1 MNFLKKREISQGGTK
16 YFQNRNPED
25 AELQEGLNSLKLE
38 KQKDAMKQI
47 IASMTIG
54 KDVSKLFPDVVKVIR
69 TKNIELKKLVYLYLI
84 NYAKIKPDLI
94 FLAVAAFHSDAKEGA
109 TPLIRGLAI
118 RTMGCIQVPEVVTY
132 LCETL
137 TYCFKDK
144 DPYVR
149 KIAALCVPKLYLTS
163 PQLVR
168 ENGFL
173 NTLHDCLKDENPVVV
188 ANAMQALNEITL
200 LSGANQLKLK
210 SKNLKHIL
218 DSLSKASEWGQVSI
232 LDALILYNPKKAAHA
247 EEVIEGVLPRLS
259 HANPGVVMSA
269 IKVILKFMDQI
280 DNIDKVRNYCKKL
293 SNSLMSVL
301 MSYPEIQYVLL
312 RSLHAIVQKRP
323 MLLDKDFKYFFVQYN
338 DPIYV
343 KLEKVDILYKLCDNK
358 NYDVII
364 KEFTSYALTET
375 NSELIHK
382 SVKYI
387 GCVGYKFEKSLDIC
401 VESLSKIIEN
411 NNDEAISESIIV
423 ARDLMRKYKGRALEL
438 INKLSVELINSLS
451 DQNAKSAA
459 LYILGDF
466 CTMIPKSTEMI
477 TYFVDNF
484 SNVEYSSKVRLQIL
498 NAGVKN
504 FVNKPDE
511 SEEIVKLCLQK
522 GAVESENPDIRDRAY
537 IYWRLLEV
545 DPDLAKDMMVSEKPP
560 FDFTDEDDLEPDVV
574 DDMICNMTNVSAV
587 YLKKQKE
594 ILTEEDYVNDPV
606 AKKEREEEE
615 EEEKRRKKEREEKE
629 REKAKK
635 KSKEEEEKE
644 KEKEKEKKA
653 KKKKE
658 EKRKKK
664 KEKKEKLEQQQQ
676 NNEADLIGL
685 DDDNAGN
692 ENISQNKKSKKEEVP
707 QQSQPQQNPAST
719 VDDIFSVFN
728 NMGSSNPPPAQNTN
742 VMPNAN
748 TNNNNDPLALFNL
761 MGNAPNTGMGIGMPT
776 SPQGIFQNENQYPT
790 TKLEMAGN
798 QNGIMIN
805 SQFQRNN
812 GIIQLG
818 INGQGLNGPCQ
829 LILDNNPF
837 GLTCQNG
844 GNSAFNNGTAI
855 FQIVMDPS
863 HFNRQPPTHPFIIGG
878 NLNANGQQFNLK
890 INLNI
895 IVLLKENCKLS
906 GDPFVQFFGQNK
918 DQPFNQNVFQYP
930 KYNNEDNVKNIF
942 ERNNIFLSAR
952 QNKANPPSSF
962 YSANILG
969 NMPILL
975 QEFINNGIVNI
986 KIITNTTSIVP
997 LMKDVI
1003 DSLLN

>member
-1 MNFLKKREISQGGTK
+1 MNFLKKKEISQGGTK

-54 KDVSKLFPDVVKVIR
+54 KDVSKLFPDVVKIIR

-188 ANAMQALNEITL
+188 ANAMQALNEITV

-218 DSLSKASEWGQVSI
+218 DSLAKASEWGQVSI
-232 LDALILYNPKKAAHA
+232 LDALILYNPKKASHA
-247 EEVIEGVLPRLS
+247 EDVIEGVLPRLS

-358 NYDVII
+358 NFEVII

-387 GCVGYKFEKSLDIC
+387 GRVGYKFEKRLDIC

-477 TYFVDNF
+477 TYFVNNF

-511 SEEIVKLCLQK
+511 SEEIVKMCLQK
-522 GAVESENPDIRDRAY
+522 GAEESENPDIRDRAY

-545 DPDLAKDMMVSEKPP
+545 DPDIAKDMMVSEKPP

-594 ILTEEDYVNDPV
+594 MITEEDYINDPV
-606 AKKEREEEE
+606 AKQEREEEE
-615 EEEKRRKKEREEKE
+615 KEEKRRKEE
-629 REKAKK
+629 REKREKEKK
-635 KSKEEEEKE
+635 KTKEEEEKE
-644 KEKEKEKKA
+644 KEKKAKKEKERKKEKK
-653 KKKKE
+653 
-658 EKRKKK
+658 KR
-664 KEKKEKLEQQQQ
+664 KKEKLEQQQQ

-685 DDDNAGN
+685 DDENGGG
-692 ENISQNKKSKKEEVP
+692 ENINPQSKKSKKEEQP
-707 QQSQPQQNPAST
+707 PQPQKQPSST

-728 NMGSSNPPPAQNTN
+728 NMGSNNPPPAQNVN
-742 VMPNAN
+742 VQAPNN
-748 TNNNNDPLALFNL
+748 SNDPFDLFNL
-761 MGNAPNTGMGIGMPT
+761 MGNAQNTGMP
-776 SPQGIFQNENQYPT
+776 SASQGIFQNENQYPT
-790 TKLEMAGN
+790 TKIQPAGN
-798 QNGIMIN
+798 QNGIIIN
-805 SQFQRNN
+805 SQFQRTN
-812 GIIQLG
+812 GVIQLG
-818 INGQGLNGPCQ
+818 LNGQGLNGPCQ
-829 LILDNNPF
+829 LILDNNTF

-844 GNSAFNNGTAI
+844 GASSFNNGVAI
-855 FQIVMDPS
+855 FQIAMDPS
-863 HFNRQPPTHPFIIGG
+863 HFNRQPPSHPFIIAG
-878 NLNANGQQFNLK
+878 NLNANGQQFSLK
-890 INLNI
+890 FNINI
-895 IVLLKENCKLS
+895 VVLLKENSKLS
-906 GDPFVQFFGQNK
+906 GNPFVEFFGQNK

-930 KYNNEDNVKNIF
+930 KHNYEDNVKMIF
-942 ERNNIFLSAR
+942 ERNNILLSAR

-962 YSANILG
+962 YSSNILG
-969 NMPILL
+969 NMPVLI
-975 QEFINNGIVNI
+975 QEFLNNGIINI
-986 KIITNTTSIVP
+986 KIIANTASIVP
-997 LMKDVI
+997 LMKDVV

>member
-1 MNFLKKREISQGGTK
+1 MNFLKKKEISQGGTK

-25 AELQEGLNSLKLE
+25 AELQEGLNSLKLD

-54 KDVSKLFPDVVKVIR
+54 KDVSKLFPDVVKIIR

-118 RTMGCIQVPEVVTY
+118 RTLGCIQVPEVVTY

-188 ANAMQALNEITL
+188 ANAMQALNEITV

-218 DSLSKASEWGQVSI
+218 DSLAKASEWGQVSI
-232 LDALILYNPKKAAHA
+232 LDALILYNPKKASHA

-358 NYDVII
+358 NFEVII

-438 INKLSVELINSLS
+438 INKLSIELINSLS

-477 TYFVDNF
+477 TYFVNNF

-522 GAVESENPDIRDRAY
+522 GADESENPDIRDRAY

-545 DPDLAKDMMVSEKPP
+545 DPDIAKDMMVSEKPP

-594 ILTEEDYVNDPV
+594 MITEEDYINDPV
-606 AKKEREEEE
+606 AKQEREEEE
-615 EEEKRRKKEREEKE
+615 KEEKRRKEE
-629 REKAKK
+629 REKREKEKK

-644 KEKEKEKKA
+644 REKKA
-653 KKKKE
+653 KKEKERKKE
-658 EKRKKK
+658 RKKR
-664 KEKKEKLEQQQQ
+664 KKEKLEQQQQ

-685 DDDNAGN
+685 DDETGGT
-692 ENISQNKKSKKEEVP
+692 ENINQHKKSKKEEQP
-707 QQSQPQQNPAST
+707 SQPQPQPQQQPASA
-719 VDDIFSVFN
+719 VDDIFSMFN

-742 VMPNAN
+742 VPPAN
-748 TNNNNDPLALFNL
+748 NSNDPFALFNL
-761 MGNAPNTGMGIGMPT
+761 MGNAPNPGMQ
-776 SPQGIFQNENQYPT
+776 SAPQGIFQNENQFPT
-790 TKLEMAGN
+790 TKIEQAGN
-798 QNGIMIN
+798 QNGIVIN
-805 SQFQRNN
+805 AQFQRTN
-812 GIIQLG
+812 GMIQLG
-818 INGQGLNGPCQ
+818 LNGQGLNGPCQ
-829 LILDNNPF
+829 LVLDNNPF

-844 GNSAFNNGTAI
+844 GSSAFNNGVAI
-855 FQIVMDPS
+855 FQVDMDPS
-863 HFNRQPPTHPFIIGG
+863 HFNRQPPAHPFIIAGI
-878 NLNANGQQFNLK
+878 LNANGQQFNLK

-895 IVLLKENCKLS
+895 VVLLKENSKLS
-906 GDPFVQFFGQNK
+906 GNPFVQFFGQNK

-930 KYNNEDNVKNIF
+930 KYNNEDNVKMIF
-942 ERNNIFLSAR
+942 ERNNILLSAR

-962 YSANILG
+962 YSSNILG
-969 NMPILL
+969 NMPVLI
-975 QEFINNGIVNI
+975 QEFLNNGIVNI
-986 KIITNTTSIVP
+986 KIITNTASIVP
-997 LMKDVI
+997 LMKDVV

>member
-1 MNFLKKREISQGGTK
+1 MNFLKKKEISQGGTK

-54 KDVSKLFPDVVKVIR
+54 KDVSKLFPDVVKIIR

-173 NTLHDCLKDENPVVV
+173 NTLHDCLKDENP
-188 ANAMQALNEITL
+188 
-200 LSGANQLKLK
+200 ANQLKLK

-218 DSLSKASEWGQVSI
+218 DSLAKASEWGQVSI
-232 LDALILYNPKKAAHA
+232 LDALILYNPKKASHA
-247 EEVIEGVLPRLS
+247 EDVIEGVLPRLS

-358 NYDVII
+358 NFEVII

-459 LYILGDF
+459 LYILG
-466 CTMIPKSTEMI
+466 
-477 TYFVDNF
+477 

-511 SEEIVKLCLQK
+511 SEEIVKMCLQK
-522 GAVESENPDIRDRAY
+522 GAEESENPDIRDRAY

-545 DPDLAKDMMVSEKPP
+545 DPDIAKDMMVSEKPP

-594 ILTEEDYVNDPV
+594 MITEEDYINDPV
-606 AKKEREEEE
+606 AKQEREEEE
-615 EEEKRRKKEREEKE
+615 KEEKRRKEE
-629 REKAKK
+629 REKREKEKK

-644 KEKEKEKKA
+644 KEKKAKKEKERKKEKK
-653 KKKKE
+653 
-658 EKRKKK
+658 KR
-664 KEKKEKLEQQQQ
+664 KKEKLEQQQQ

-685 DDDNAGN
+685 DDENGGG
-692 ENISQNKKSKKEEVP
+692 ENINPQSKKSKKEEQP
-707 QQSQPQQNPAST
+707 PQPQKQPSST

-728 NMGSSNPPPAQNTN
+728 NMGSNNPPPAQNVN
-742 VMPNAN
+742 VQAPNN
-748 TNNNNDPLALFNL
+748 SNDPFDLFNL
-761 MGNAPNTGMGIGMPT
+761 MGNAQNTGMP
-776 SPQGIFQNENQYPT
+776 SASQGIFQNENQYPT
-790 TKLEMAGN
+790 TKIQPAGN
-798 QNGIMIN
+798 QNGIIIN
-805 SQFQRNN
+805 SQFQRTN
-812 GIIQLG
+812 GVIQLG
-818 INGQGLNGPCQ
+818 LNGQGLNGPCQ
-829 LILDNNPF
+829 LILDNNTF

-844 GNSAFNNGTAI
+844 GASSFNNGVAI
-855 FQIVMDPS
+855 FQIAMDPS
-863 HFNRQPPTHPFIIGG
+863 HFNRQPPSHPFIIAG
-878 NLNANGQQFNLK
+878 NLNANGQQFSLK
-890 INLNI
+890 FNINI
-895 IVLLKENCKLS
+895 VVLLKENSKLS
-906 GDPFVQFFGQNK
+906 GNPFVEFFGQNK

-930 KYNNEDNVKNIF
+930 KHNYEDNVKMIF
-942 ERNNIFLSAR
+942 ERNNILLSAR

-962 YSANILG
+962 YSSNILG
-969 NMPILL
+969 NMPVLI
-975 QEFINNGIVNI
+975 QEFLNNGIINI
-986 KIITNTTSIVP
+986 KIIANTASIVP
-997 LMKDVI
+997 LMKDVV

>member
-1 MNFLKKREISQGGTK
+1 MNFLKKKEISQGGTK

-25 AELQEGLNSLKLE
+25 AELQEGLNSLKLD

-54 KDVSKLFPDVVKVIR
+54 KDVSKLFPDVVKIIR

-118 RTMGCIQVPEVVTY
+118 RTMGCIQVTEVVSY

-173 NTLHDCLKDENPVVV
+173 NVLHECLKDDNPVVV
-188 ANAMQALNEITL
+188 ANSMQALNEITV

-218 DSLSKASEWGQVSI
+218 DSLAKASEWGQVAI
-232 LDALILYNPKKAAHA
+232 LDALILYNPKKASHA

-280 DNIDKVRNYCKKL
+280 ENIDKVRNYCKKL

-358 NYDVII
+358 NFEVII

-401 VESLSKIIEN
+401 VESLGKIIEN

-438 INKLSVELINSLS
+438 INKLSIELINSLS

-477 TYFVDNF
+477 TYFVNNF

-522 GAVESENPDIRDRAY
+522 GAEESENPDIRDRAY
-537 IYWRLLEV
+537 IYWRLLEI
-545 DPDLAKDMMVSEKPP
+545 DPDIAKDMMVSEKPP

-594 ILTEEDYVNDPV
+594 MITEEDYINDPV
-606 AKKEREEEE
+606 AKQEREEEE
-615 EEEKRRKKEREEKE
+615 KEEKRRKKEREEKE
-629 REKAKK
+629 KEKK

-644 KEKEKEKKA
+644 KEKKA
-653 KKKKE
+653 KKEKERKKE
-658 EKRKKK
+658 KKRKKK
-664 KEKKEKLEQQQQ
+664 EKEEQQQQ

-685 DDDNAGN
+685 DDDMAGN
-692 ENISQNKKSKKEEVP
+692 ENINTQNKKPKKEKEE
-707 QQSQPQQNPAST
+707 QPQQPPPQPQQQPAST

-742 VMPNAN
+742 IPQ
-748 TNNNNDPLALFNL
+748 NNNSNDPFSLFNL
-761 MGNAPNTGMGIGMPT
+761 MGNAPNTGMQ
-776 SPQGIFQNENQYPT
+776 SPPQQSSIFQNENQYPT

-798 QNGIMIN
+798 NNGIVIN

-812 GIIQLG
+812 GMIQLG
-818 INGQGLNGPCQ
+818 LNGQGLNGPCQ
-829 LILDNNPF
+829 LVLENNPF

-844 GNSAFNNGTAI
+844 GNSSFNNGIAF
-855 FQIVMDPS
+855 FQIVMHPS
-863 HFNRQPPTHPFIIGG
+863 HFNRQPPSHPFIIGG
-878 NLNANGQQFNLK
+878 NLNVNGQQFGLK

-918 DQPFNQNVFQYP
+918 DQPFNQNIFQYP
-930 KYNNEDNVKNIF
+930 KHNNEDNVKMIF

-969 NMPILL
+969 NMPILI
-975 QEFINNGIVNI
+975 QEFLNNGIVNI
-986 KIITNTTSIVP
+986 KIMTNTASIVP
-997 LMKDVI
+997 LMKDVV

>member
-38 KQKDAMKQI
+38 KQRDAMKQI

-54 KDVSKLFPDVVKVIR
+54 RDVSKLFPDVVKIIR

-118 RTMGCIQVPEVVTY
+118 RTMGCIQVPEVCTY

-137 TYCFKDK
+137 QYCFKDK

-149 KIAALCVPKLYLTS
+149 KIAALCVPKLYLTY

-168 ENGFL
+168 ENGFI
-173 NTLHDCLKDENPVVV
+173 NTLHDCLKDDNPVVV
-188 ANAMQALNEITL
+188 ANAMQALNELTM

-218 DSLSKASEWGQVSI
+218 DSLAKASEWGQVSI
-232 LDALILYNPKKAAHA
+232 LDALILYNPKKASHA

-312 RSLHAIVQKRP
+312 RSLHAVVQKRP

-358 NYDVII
+358 NYEVII

-387 GCVGYKFEKSLDIC
+387 GCVGYKFEKSLDVC

-438 INKLSVELINSLS
+438 INKLSIDLINSLS

-477 TYFVDNF
+477 TYFVNNF
-484 SNVEYSSKVRLQIL
+484 SNGEYSSKVKLQIL

-511 SEEIVKLCLQK
+511 SEEIVKICLQK
-522 GAVESENPDIRDRAY
+522 GAEESENPDIRDRAY
-537 IYWRLLEV
+537 IYWRLLEI
-545 DPDLAKDMMVSEKPP
+545 DPDIAKDMMVSEKPP

-574 DDMICNMTNVSAV
+574 DDMIANMTNVSAV

-594 ILTEEDYVNDPV
+594 MITEEDYINDPV
-606 AKKEREEEE
+606 AKQEREEEE

-629 REKAKK
+629 KEKK

-644 KEKEKEKKA
+644 EKKRAKKEKEKKR
-653 KKKKE
+653 E
-658 EKRKKK
+658 RKKR
-664 KEKKEKLEQQQQ
+664 KKEKLEQQQQ

-685 DDDNAGN
+685 DEEEVGN
-692 ENISQNKKSKKEEVP
+692 ENQEQKKKHKKEEQ
-707 QQSQPQQNPAST
+707 QQSNQPQPQQKQAST

-728 NMGSSNPPPAQNTN
+728 NMGSSNPPPAQNVN
-742 VMPNAN
+742 VQAN
-748 TNNNNDPLALFNL
+748 NNNNDPFALFNI
-761 MGNAPNTGMGIGMPT
+761 MGNNNNQNMGMPNMSQQST
-776 SPQGIFQNENQYPT
+776 IFQNENQYPT
-790 TKLEMAGN
+790 TKIQMAGN
-798 QNGIMIN
+798 LNGININ
-805 SQFQRNN
+805 SQFQRTN
-812 GIIQLG
+812 GNIQLG
-818 INGQGLNGPCQ
+818 LNGQGLNGPCQ
-829 LILDNNPF
+829 LVLDNNPF
-837 GLTCQNG
+837 GLTCSNG
-844 GNSAFNNGTAI
+844 GTSAFNNGIAI
-855 FQIVMDPS
+855 FQIEMNSS
-863 HFNRQPPTHPFIIGG
+863 HFNRKPPSHPFIIEG
-878 NLNANGQQFNLK
+878 NLNANGQQIRLQ

-895 IVLLKENCKLS
+895 IVLFKENCKLS
-906 GDPFVQFFGQNK
+906 GEPFMLFFGQNK
-918 DQPFNQNVFQYP
+918 DHPFNQNVFQYP
-930 KYNNEDNVKNIF
+930 KHNNEDNVKMIF

-962 YSANILG
+962 YSMNILG
-969 NMPILL
+969 NMPILM
-975 QEFINNGIVNI
+975 QEFLNNGIINI
-986 KIITNTTSIVP
+986 KVFASTASIVP
-997 LMKDVI
+997 LVKDVL

>member
-1 MNFLKKREISQGGTK
+1 MNLNFLKKKEISQGGTK

-38 KQKDAMKQI
+38 KQRDAMKQI

-54 KDVSKLFPDVVKVIR
+54 KDVSKLFPDVVKIIR
-69 TKNIELKKLVYLYLI
+69 TKNIELKKLIYLYLI

-137 TYCFKDK
+137 TWCFRDK

-149 KIAALCVPKLYLTS
+149 KIAALCVPKLYITS

-173 NTLHDCLKDENPVVV
+173 NTLHECLKDDNPIVV

-218 DSLSKASEWGQVSI
+218 DSLANASEWGQVSI
-232 LDALILYNPKKAAHA
+232 LDALILYNPRKASHA

-358 NYDVII
+358 NFEVII

-401 VESLSKIIEN
+401 VESLGKIIDN
-411 NNDEAISESIIV
+411 NNDEAICESIIV

-438 INKLSVELINSLS
+438 ISKLNVELINSLS
-451 DQNAKSAA
+451 DQNAKCAA

-477 TYFVDNF
+477 TYFVENF
-484 SNVEYSSKVRLQIL
+484 SNVEYSSKVKLQIL

-511 SEEIVKLCLQK
+511 SEEIVKICLQK
-522 GAVESENPDIRDRAY
+522 GAEESENPDIRDRAY

-545 DPDLAKDMMVSEKPP
+545 DPDIAKDMMVSEKPP
-560 FDFTDEDDLEPDVV
+560 FDFADEDDLEPEVV

-587 YLKKQKE
+587 YLKKQQE
-594 ILTEEDYVNDPV
+594 LITEEDLVNDPA
-606 AKKEREEEE
+606 AKAEREEEE
-615 EEEKRRKKEREEKE
+615 KEEKRKKKEREEKE
-629 REKAKK
+629 KK
-635 KSKEEEEKE
+635 KTKEQEEKE
-644 KEKEKEKKA
+644 KEKAAKKLKKLKKEKK
-653 KKKKE
+653 
-658 EKRKKK
+658 KKK
-664 KEKKEKLEQQQQ
+664 KEKEEQMQQ

-685 DDDNAGN
+685 DDEGGAN
-692 ENISQNKKSKKEEVP
+692 EGITSKSESKSSKHQNQKP
-707 QQSQPQQNPAST
+707 PAQQQQTNT
-719 VDDIFSVFN
+719 VDDIFAVFN
-728 NMGSSNPPPAQNTN
+728 NMGSSNTNTN
-742 VMPNAN
+742 PNPN
-748 TNNNNDPLALFNL
+748 
-761 MGNAPNTGMGIGMPT
+761 MGNNSDPFAMFNFSGGGAPNMGMGGPAP
-776 SPQGIFQNENQYPT
+776 SSIFQNENQLPT
-790 TKLEMAGN
+790 TKMENIGN
-798 QNGIMIN
+798 QNGISIFT
-805 SQFQRNN
+805 QFQRNN
-812 GIIQLG
+812 GVIQLG
-818 INGQGLNGPCQ
+818 IFGQGLNGVCQ
-829 LILDNNPF
+829 LILENNTF
-837 GLTCQNG
+837 GLTCQNNG
-844 GNSAFNNGTAI
+844 TSNFNNGTAI
-855 FQIVMDPS
+855 FQVIMDAS
-863 HFNRQPPTHPFIIGG
+863 HFNRQPPPFPFTING
-878 NLNANGQQFNLK
+878 NLNANGQLFNLK

-895 IVLLKENCKLS
+895 VVLLMENSKLT
-906 GDPFVQFFGQNK
+906 GNPFVQFFQQNK
-918 DQPFNQNVFQYP
+918 DQPFNQNVYSYP
-930 KYNNEDNVKNIF
+930 KHNDEDNVKQLF
-942 ERNNIFLSAR
+942 EKNNILLSAR
-952 QNKANPPSSF
+952 QNKANPPTAF
-962 YSANILG
+962 YSTNILG
-969 NMPILL
+969 NMPVLV
-975 QEFINNGIVNI
+975 QEYLNNGIINI
-986 KIITNTTSIVP
+986 KIITNNGSMVP
-997 LMKDVI
+997 LMKEVI
-1003 DSLLN
+1003 DHILN

>member
-25 AELQEGLNSLKLE
+25 AELQEGLNSLKID
-38 KQKDAMKQI
+38 KQRDAMKQI

-54 KDVSKLFPDVVKVIR
+54 KDVSKLFPDVVKIIR

-94 FLAVAAFHSDAKEGA
+94 LLAVAAFHSDAKEGA

-118 RTMGCIQVPEVVTY
+118 RTMGCIQVPEVVSY
-132 LCETL
+132 LGETL

-168 ENGFL
+168 EKDFL

-188 ANAMQALNEITL
+188 ANSMQALNEISV

-210 SKNLKHIL
+210 SKYLRHIL
-218 DSLSKASEWGQVSI
+218 DSLSKASEWGQVAI
-232 LDALILYNPKKAAHA
+232 LDALILYNPKKASHA

-358 NYDVII
+358 NFEVII

-401 VESLSKIIEN
+401 VESLGKIIDN

-423 ARDLMRKYKGRALEL
+423 SRDLMRKYKGRALEL

-484 SNVEYSSKVRLQIL
+484 SNVEYSSKVKLQIL

-522 GAVESENPDIRDRAY
+522 GAEESENPDIRDRAY

-545 DPDLAKDMMVSEKPP
+545 DPDIAKDMMVSEKPP

-594 ILTEEDYVNDPV
+594 IITEEDYINDPI
-606 AKKEREEEE
+606 AKQEREEEE
-615 EEEKRRKKEREEKE
+615 KEEKRRKKEREEKE
-629 REKAKK
+629 KEKK
-635 KSKEEEEKE
+635 KSKEEE
-644 KEKEKEKKA
+644 EKEKEKKA

-658 EKRKKK
+658 EKKERKKR
-664 KEKKEKLEQQQQ
+664 KKEKLEQQQQ

-685 DDDNAGN
+685 DDENGGN
-692 ENISQNKKSKKEEVP
+692 ENINGQNKKSKKEEQQTP
-707 QQSQPQQNPAST
+707 QAQQPQQQKST
-719 VDDIFSVFN
+719 VDDIFSVLN
-728 NMGSSNPPPAQNTN
+728 NMGQNNPPPAQNTN
-742 VMPNAN
+742 MPS
-748 TNNNNDPLALFNL
+748 NNNASDPFSLFNL
-761 MGNAPNTGMGIGMPT
+761 MGNAPNTGGQGP
-776 SPQGIFQNENQYPT
+776 SQGIFQNQGQYPT
-790 TKLEMAGN
+790 TKLEPAGN

-805 SQFQRNN
+805 SQFQRAN
-812 GIIQLG
+812 GMIQLG
-818 INGQGLNGPCQ
+818 LNGQGLNGPCQ

-863 HFNRQPPTHPFIIGG
+863 HFNRQPPSHPFIIGG

-895 IVLLKENCKLS
+895 VVLLKENSKLS
-906 GDPFVQFFGQNK
+906 GNPFVQFFQQNK
-918 DQPFNQNVFQYP
+918 DQPFNQNVFKYP
-930 KYNNEDNVKNIF
+930 KHNNEDNVKMIF
-942 ERNNIFLSAR
+942 ERNNILLSAR

-962 YSANILG
+962 YSSNILG
-969 NMPILL
+969 NMPLL
-975 QEFINNGIVNI
+975 IQEYLDNGIVNI
-986 KIITNTTSIVP
+986 KIITNTASIVP
-997 LMKDVI
+997 LMKDVV

>member
-1 MNFLKKREISQGGTK
+1 MNFLKGRKISQGGTK

-25 AELQEGLNSLKLE
+25 AELQESLNSLKLD
-38 KQKDAMKQI
+38 KQRDAMKQI

-54 KDVSKLFPDVVKVIR
+54 KDVSKLFPDVVKIIR

-94 FLAVAAFHSDAKEGA
+94 FLAVASFHSDAKEGA

-137 TYCFKDK
+137 TWCFKDK
-144 DPYVR
+144 DPYVK
-149 KIAALCVPKLYLTS
+149 KIAALCVAKLYITS

-168 ENGFL
+168 ENDFL
-173 NTLHDCLKDENPVVV
+173 NTLHECLKDDNPNVV

-210 SKNLKHIL
+210 SKNLGHIL

-232 LDALILYNPKKAAHA
+232 LDALILYNPKKASHA

-293 SNSLMSVL
+293 SNSLMSIL

-358 NYDVII
+358 NYEVII

-401 VESLSKIIEN
+401 VESLGKIIDN
-411 NNDEAISESIIV
+411 NNDEAICESIIV
-423 ARDLMRKYKGRALEL
+423 SRDLMRKYKGRALEL
-438 INKLSVELINSLS
+438 INKLNIELINSLS

-477 TYFVDNF
+477 TYFVENF
-484 SNVEYSSKVRLQIL
+484 SNVEYSSKVKLQIL

-511 SEEIVKLCLQK
+511 SEEIVKICLQK
-522 GAVESENPDIRDRAY
+522 GAEESENPDIRDRAY
-537 IYWRLLEV
+537 IYWRLLEI
-545 DPDLAKDMMVSEKPP
+545 DPDIAKDMMVSEKPP

-587 YLKKQKE
+587 YLKKQQE
-594 ILTEEDYVNDPV
+594 LITEEDLINDPI
-606 AKKEREEEE
+606 AKAEREEEE
-615 EEEKRRKKEREEKE
+615 KEEKRKKKEREEKE
-629 REKAKK
+629 KRKK
-635 KSKEEEEKE
+635 TKEEEEKE
-644 KEKEKEKKA
+644 KAKKA
-653 KKKKE
+653 KKEKKE
-658 EKRKKK
+658 KKEKKK
-664 KEKKEKLEQQQQ
+664 KKKEKLEQQQQ

-685 DDDNAGN
+685 DDEGAAN
-692 ENISQNKKSKKEEVP
+692 EGISAKNSAEINNKPQKQQQQAPP
-707 QQSQPQQNPAST
+707 QQQQQQPNT
-719 VDDIFSVFN
+719 VDDIFAVFN
-728 NMGSSNPPPAQNTN
+728 NMGSGGANQNQN
-742 VMPNAN
+742 NNM
-748 TNNNNDPLALFNL
+748 NNNDPFGMFNFS
-761 MGNAPNTGMGIGMPT
+761 GGGVQNSGMGGGVPT
-776 SPQGIFQNENQYPT
+776 SIFQNSNQFPT
-790 TKLEMAGN
+790 TKMENVGN
-798 QNGIMIN
+798 QNGIPIY
-805 SQFQRNN
+805 SQLQRNN

-818 INGQGLNGPCQ
+818 INGQGLNGPCK
-829 LILDNNPF
+829 LILDNNAF
-837 GLTCQNG
+837 GLTCQNNG
-844 GNSAFNNGTAI
+844 DSSFNNGTAF
-855 FQIVMDPS
+855 FQIAMNPS
-863 HFNRQPPTHPFIIGG
+863 HFNRQPPPCPFIING
-878 NLNANGQQFNLK
+878 NLNANGQQ
-890 INLNI
+890 INLRINI
-895 IVLLKENCKLS
+895 NIVVLLNENSKLS
-906 GDPFVQFFGQNK
+906 GNPFVQFFNQNK
-918 DQPFNQNVFQYP
+918 DQPFNQNIFPYP
-930 KYNNEDNVKNIF
+930 KHNNEDNVKMLF
-942 ERNNIFLSAR
+942 ERNNILLSAR
-952 QNKANPPSSF
+952 QNKANPPTAF
-962 YSANILG
+962 YSTNILG
-969 NMPILL
+969 NMPVLI
-975 QEFINNGIVNI
+975 QEFLNNGALNI
-986 KIITNTTSIVP
+986 KIITNNASITP
-997 LMKDVI
+997 LMKEVI
-1003 DSLLN
+1003 DHILN

>member
-1 MNFLKKREISQGGTK
+1 MNFLKKKEISQGGTK

-25 AELQEGLNSLKLE
+25 AELQEGLNSLKIE
-38 KQKDAMKQI
+38 RQRDAMKQI

-54 KDVSKLFPDVVKVIR
+54 KDVSKLFPDVVKIIR

-118 RTMGCIQVPEVVTY
+118 RTMGCIQVPEVCTY

-137 TYCFKDK
+137 QYCFKDK

-149 KIAALCVPKLYLTS
+149 KIAALCVPKLYLTY

-168 ENGFL
+168 ENGFI

-188 ANAMQALNEITL
+188 ANAMQALNEL
-200 LSGANQLKLK
+200 SMLSGANQLKLK

-218 DSLSKASEWGQVSI
+218 DSLAKASEWGQVSI
-232 LDALILYNPKKAAHA
+232 LDALILYNPKKASHA

-358 NYDVII
+358 NYEVII

-387 GCVGYKFEKSLDIC
+387 GCVGYKFEKSLDVC

-423 ARDLMRKYKGRALEL
+423 SRDLMRKYKGRALEL
-438 INKLSVELINSLS
+438 INKLSIDLINSLS

-477 TYFVDNF
+477 TYFVNNF
-484 SNVEYSSKVRLQIL
+484 SNGEYSSKVKLQIL

-522 GAVESENPDIRDRAY
+522 GAEESENPDIRDRAY
-537 IYWRLLEV
+537 IYWRLLEI
-545 DPDLAKDMMVSEKPP
+545 DPDIAKDMMVSEKPP

-574 DDMICNMTNVSAV
+574 DDMISNMTNVSAV
-587 YLKKQKE
+587 YLKKQKDM
-594 ILTEEDYVNDPV
+594 ITEEDYINDPV
-606 AKKEREEEE
+606 AKQEREEEE
-615 EEEKRRKKEREEKE
+615 QEEKRRKKEREEKE
-629 REKAKK
+629 KEKK

-644 KEKEKEKKA
+644 EKKRAKKEKEKKRE
-653 KKKKE
+653 KKK
-658 EKRKKK
+658 R
-664 KEKKEKLEQQQQ
+664 KKEKLEQQQQ

-685 DDDNAGN
+685 DEDEVGN
-692 ENISQNKKSKKEEVP
+692 ENQEQKKKYKKEEQ
-707 QQSQPQQNPAST
+707 QQSNQPQPQPQPKQAST

-728 NMGSSNPPPAQNTN
+728 NMGSSNPPPAQNVN
-742 VMPNAN
+742 VQAN
-748 TNNNNDPLALFNL
+748 NNSNDPFALFNIMGNNNNQN
-761 MGNAPNTGMGIGMPT
+761 MGMPNISQQST
-776 SPQGIFQNENQYPT
+776 IFQNENQYPT
-790 TKLEMAGN
+790 TKIQMAGN
-798 QNGIMIN
+798 FNGININ
-805 SQFQRNN
+805 SQFQRTN
-812 GIIQLG
+812 GNIQLG
-818 INGQGLNGPCQ
+818 LNGQGLNGPCQ
-829 LILDNNPF
+829 LVLDNNPF
-837 GLTCQNG
+837 GLTCSNG
-844 GNSAFNNGTAI
+844 GTSAFNNGTAI
-855 FQIVMDPS
+855 FQIEMNSS
-863 HFNRQPPTHPFIIGG
+863 HFNRKPPTHPFIIEG
-878 NLNANGQQFNLK
+878 NLNANGQQIRLQ

-895 IVLLKENCKLS
+895 IVLFKENCKLS
-906 GDPFVQFFGQNK
+906 GEPFIQFFGQNK
-918 DQPFNQNVFQYP
+918 DHPFNQNVFQYP
-930 KYNNEDNVKNIF
+930 KHNNEDNVKMIF

-962 YSANILG
+962 YSMNILG
-969 NMPILL
+969 NMPILM
-975 QEFINNGIVNI
+975 QEFLNNGIINI
-986 KIITNTTSIVP
+986 KVFASTASIVP
-997 LMKDVI
+997 LVKDVL

>member
-1 MNFLKKREISQGGTK
+1 MNFLKKKEISQGGTK

-25 AELQEGLNSLKLE
+25 AELQEGLNSLKIE
-38 KQKDAMKQI
+38 RQRDAMKQI

-54 KDVSKLFPDVVKVIR
+54 KDVSKLFPDVVKIIR

-118 RTMGCIQVPEVVTY
+118 RTMGCIQVPEVCTY

-137 TYCFKDK
+137 QYCFKDK

-149 KIAALCVPKLYLTS
+149 KIAALCVPKLYLTY

-168 ENGFL
+168 ENGFI
-173 NTLHDCLKDENPVVV
+173 NTLHDCLKDDNPVVV
-188 ANAMQALNEITL
+188 ANAMQALNEL
-200 LSGANQLKLK
+200 SMLSGANQLKLK

-218 DSLSKASEWGQVSI
+218 DSLAKASEWGQVSI
-232 LDALILYNPKKAAHA
+232 LDALILYNPKKASHA

-358 NYDVII
+358 NYEVII

-387 GCVGYKFEKSLDIC
+387 GCVGYKFEKSLDVC

-423 ARDLMRKYKGRALEL
+423 SRDLMRKYKGRALEL
-438 INKLSVELINSLS
+438 INKLSIDLINSLS

-477 TYFVDNF
+477 TYFVNNF
-484 SNVEYSSKVRLQIL
+484 SNGEYSSKVKLQIL

-522 GAVESENPDIRDRAY
+522 GAEESENPDIRDRAY
-537 IYWRLLEV
+537 IYWRLLEI
-545 DPDLAKDMMVSEKPP
+545 DPDIAKDMMVSEKPP

-574 DDMICNMTNVSAV
+574 DDMISNMTNVSAV

-594 ILTEEDYVNDPV
+594 MITEEDYINDPV
-606 AKKEREEEE
+606 AKQEREEEE
-615 EEEKRRKKEREEKE
+615 
-629 REKAKK
+629 
-635 KSKEEEEKE
+635 
-644 KEKEKEKKA
+644 
-653 KKKKE
+653 
-658 EKRKKK
+658 
-664 KEKKEKLEQQQQ
+664 

-685 DDDNAGN
+685 DEDEVGN
-692 ENISQNKKSKKEEVP
+692 ENQEQKKKHKKEEQ
-707 QQSQPQQNPAST
+707 QQSNQPQPQPQPKQAST
-719 VDDIFSVFN
+719 VDDIFSAFN
-728 NMGSSNPPPAQNTN
+728 NMGSSNPPPAQNVN
-742 VMPNAN
+742 VQAN
-748 TNNNNDPLALFNL
+748 NNSNDPFALFNIMGNNNNQN
-761 MGNAPNTGMGIGMPT
+761 MGMPNMSQQST
-776 SPQGIFQNENQYPT
+776 IFQNENQYPT
-790 TKLEMAGN
+790 TKIQMAGN
-798 QNGIMIN
+798 FNGININ
-805 SQFQRNN
+805 SQFQRTN
-812 GIIQLG
+812 GNIQLG
-818 INGQGLNGPCQ
+818 LNGQGLNGPCQ
-829 LILDNNPF
+829 LVLDNNPF
-837 GLTCQNG
+837 GLTCSNG
-844 GNSAFNNGTAI
+844 GTSAFNNGTAI
-855 FQIVMDPS
+855 FQIEMNSS
-863 HFNRQPPTHPFIIGG
+863 HFNRKPPTHPFIIEG
-878 NLNANGQQFNLK
+878 NLNANGQQIRLQ

-895 IVLLKENCKLS
+895 IVLFKENCKLS
-906 GDPFVQFFGQNK
+906 GEPFIQFFGQNK
-918 DQPFNQNVFQYP
+918 DHPFNQNVFQYP
-930 KYNNEDNVKNIF
+930 KHNNEDNVKMIF

-962 YSANILG
+962 YSMNILG
-969 NMPILL
+969 NMPILM
-975 QEFINNGIVNI
+975 QEFLNNGIINI
-986 KIITNTTSIVP
+986 KVFASTASIVP
-997 LMKDVI
+997 LVKDVL

>member
-1 MNFLKKREISQGGTK
+1 MNFLKKKEISQGGTK

-25 AELQEGLNSLKLE
+25 AELQEGLNSLKLD

-54 KDVSKLFPDVVKVIR
+54 KDVSKLFPDVVKIIR

-173 NTLHDCLKDENPVVV
+173 NTLHECLKDENPVVV
-188 ANAMQALNEITL
+188 ANAMQALNEITV

-218 DSLSKASEWGQVSI
+218 DSLAKASEWGQVSI
-232 LDALILYNPKKAAHA
+232 LDALILYNPKKASHA

-358 NYDVII
+358 NFEVII

-438 INKLSVELINSLS
+438 INKLSIELINSLS

-477 TYFVDNF
+477 TYFVNNF

-522 GAVESENPDIRDRAY
+522 GADESENPDIRDRAY

-545 DPDLAKDMMVSEKPP
+545 DPDIAKDMMVSEKPP

-594 ILTEEDYVNDPV
+594 MITEEDYINDPI
-606 AKKEREEEE
+606 AKQEREEEE
-615 EEEKRRKKEREEKE
+615 KEEKRRKEE
-629 REKAKK
+629 REKREKEKK

-644 KEKEKEKKA
+644 REKKA
-653 KKKKE
+653 KKEKERKKE
-658 EKRKKK
+658 RKKT
-664 KEKKEKLEQQQQ
+664 KKEKLEQQQQ

-685 DDDNAGN
+685 DDETGGT
-692 ENISQNKKSKKEEVP
+692 ENINQQKKHKKEEQP
-707 QQSQPQQNPAST
+707 SQPQPQQQPASS
-719 VDDIFSVFN
+719 VDDIFAVFN
-728 NMGSSNPPPAQNTN
+728 NMGSNNPPPAQNTN
-742 VMPNAN
+742 VPAAN
-748 TNNNNDPLALFNL
+748 TSNDPFALFNM
-761 MGNAPNTGMGIGMPT
+761 MGNAPNTGMPAA
-776 SPQGIFQNENQYPT
+776 SQGIFQNENQYPT
-790 TKLEMAGN
+790 TKIEPAGN

-805 SQFQRNN
+805 AQFQRNN
-812 GIIQLG
+812 GMIQLG
-818 INGQGLNGPCQ
+818 LNGQGLNGPCQ
-829 LILDNNPF
+829 LVLDNNPF

-844 GNSAFNNGTAI
+844 GSSSFNNGVAI
-855 FQIVMDPS
+855 FQIAMDPS
-863 HFNRQPPTHPFIIGG
+863 HFNRQPPAHPFIIGG
-878 NLNANGQQFNLK
+878 MLNANGQQFNLK

-895 IVLLKENCKLS
+895 VVLLKENSKLS
-906 GDPFVQFFGQNK
+906 GNPFVQFFGQNK

-930 KYNNEDNVKNIF
+930 KYNNEDNVKMIF
-942 ERNNIFLSAR
+942 ERNNILLSAR

-962 YSANILG
+962 YSSNILG
-969 NMPILL
+969 NMPVLI
-975 QEFINNGIVNI
+975 QEFLNNGIVNI
-986 KIITNTTSIVP
+986 KIITNTASIVP
-997 LMKDVI
+997 LMKDVV

>member
-1 MNFLKKREISQGGTK
+1 MNFLKKKEISQGGTK

-25 AELQEGLNSLKLE
+25 AELQEGLNSLKLD

-54 KDVSKLFPDVVKVIR
+54 KDVSKLFPDVVKIIR

-118 RTMGCIQVPEVVTY
+118 RTMGCIQVTEVVSY

-173 NTLHDCLKDENPVVV
+173 NVLHECLKDDNPVVV
-188 ANAMQALNEITL
+188 ANSMQALNEITV

-218 DSLSKASEWGQVSI
+218 DSLAKASEWGQVAI
-232 LDALILYNPKKAAHA
+232 LDALILYNPKKASHA

-280 DNIDKVRNYCKKL
+280 ENIDKVRNYCKKL

-358 NYDVII
+358 NFEVII

-401 VESLSKIIEN
+401 VESLGKIIEN

-438 INKLSVELINSLS
+438 INKLSIELINSLS

-477 TYFVDNF
+477 TYFVNNF

-522 GAVESENPDIRDRAY
+522 GAEESENPDIRDRAY
-537 IYWRLLEV
+537 IYWRLLEI
-545 DPDLAKDMMVSEKPP
+545 DPDIAKDMMVSEKPP

-594 ILTEEDYVNDPV
+594 MITEEDYINDPV
-606 AKKEREEEE
+606 AKQEREEEE
-615 EEEKRRKKEREEKE
+615 KEEKRRKKEREEKE
-629 REKAKK
+629 KEKK

-644 KEKEKEKKA
+644 KEKKA
-653 KKKKE
+653 KKEKERKKE
-658 EKRKKK
+658 KKRKKK
-664 KEKKEKLEQQQQ
+664 EKEEQQQQ

-685 DDDNAGN
+685 DDDMAGN
-692 ENISQNKKSKKEEVP
+692 ENINTQNKKPKKEKEE
-707 QQSQPQQNPAST
+707 QPQQPPPQPQQQPAST

-728 NMGSSNPPPAQNTN
+728 NMGSSNPPPVQNTN
-742 VMPNAN
+742 IPQ
-748 TNNNNDPLALFNL
+748 NNNSNDPFSLFNL
-761 MGNAPNTGMGIGMPT
+761 MGNAPNTGMQ
-776 SPQGIFQNENQYPT
+776 SPPQQSSIFQNENQYPT

-798 QNGIMIN
+798 NNGIMIN

-812 GIIQLG
+812 GMIQLG
-818 INGQGLNGPCQ
+818 LNGQGLNGPCQ
-829 LILDNNPF
+829 LVLDNNPF

-844 GNSAFNNGTAI
+844 GNSSFNNGIAF

-863 HFNRQPPTHPFIIGG
+863 HFNRQPPSHPFIIGG
-878 NLNANGQQFNLK
+878 NLNVNGQQFGLK

-918 DQPFNQNVFQYP
+918 DQPFNQNIFQYP
-930 KYNNEDNVKNIF
+930 KHNNEDNVKMIF

-969 NMPILL
+969 NMPILI
-975 QEFINNGIVNI
+975 QEFLNNGIVNI
-986 KIITNTTSIVP
+986 KIMTNTASIVP
-997 LMKDVI
+997 LMKDVV

>member
-1 MNFLKKREISQGGTK
+1 MGT
-16 YFQNRNPED
+16 
-25 AELQEGLNSLKLE
+25 S
-38 KQKDAMKQI
+38 
-47 IASMTIG
+47 
-54 KDVSKLFPDVVKVIR
+54 
-69 TKNIELKKLVYLYLI
+69 
-84 NYAKIKPDLI
+84 
-94 FLAVAAFHSDAKEGA
+94 
-109 TPLIRGLAI
+109 
-118 RTMGCIQVPEVVTY
+118 
-132 LCETL
+132 
-137 TYCFKDK
+137 
-144 DPYVR
+144 
-149 KIAALCVPKLYLTS
+149 
-163 PQLVR
+163 
-168 ENGFL
+168 
-173 NTLHDCLKDENPVVV
+173 
-188 ANAMQALNEITL
+188 
-200 LSGANQLKLK
+200 
-210 SKNLKHIL
+210 KHIL
-218 DSLSKASEWGQVSI
+218 DSLAKASEWGQVSI
-232 LDALILYNPKKAAHA
+232 LDALILYNPKKASHA

-358 NYDVII
+358 NFEVII

-438 INKLSVELINSLS
+438 INKLSIELINSLS

-477 TYFVDNF
+477 TYFVNNF

-522 GAVESENPDIRDRAY
+522 GADESENPDIRDRAY

-545 DPDLAKDMMVSEKPP
+545 DPDIAKDMMVSEKPP

-594 ILTEEDYVNDPV
+594 MITEEDYINDPV
-606 AKKEREEEE
+606 AKQEREEEE
-615 EEEKRRKKEREEKE
+615 KEEKRRKEE
-629 REKAKK
+629 REKREKEKK

-644 KEKEKEKKA
+644 REKKA
-653 KKKKE
+653 KKEKERKKE
-658 EKRKKK
+658 RKKR
-664 KEKKEKLEQQQQ
+664 KKEKLEQQQQ

-685 DDDNAGN
+685 DDETGGT
-692 ENISQNKKSKKEEVP
+692 ENINQHKKTKKEEQP
-707 QQSQPQQNPAST
+707 SQPQPQTQQQPAST

-728 NMGSSNPPPAQNTN
+728 NMGSSNQHLK
-742 VMPNAN
+742 VYSKMR
-748 TNNNNDPLALFNL
+748 
-761 MGNAPNTGMGIGMPT
+761 
-776 SPQGIFQNENQYPT
+776 
-790 TKLEMAGN
+790 
-798 QNGIMIN
+798 IN
-805 SQFQRNN
+805 SQR
-812 GIIQLG
+812 
-818 INGQGLNGPCQ
+818 
-829 LILDNNPF
+829 
-837 GLTCQNG
+837 
-844 GNSAFNNGTAI
+844 
-855 FQIVMDPS
+855 
-863 HFNRQPPTHPFIIGG
+863 
-878 NLNANGQQFNLK
+878 LK
-890 INLNI
+890 
-895 IVLLKENCKLS
+895 
-906 GDPFVQFFGQNK
+906 
-918 DQPFNQNVFQYP
+918 
-930 KYNNEDNVKNIF
+930 
-942 ERNNIFLSAR
+942 
-952 QNKANPPSSF
+952 
-962 YSANILG
+962 
-969 NMPILL
+969 
-975 QEFINNGIVNI
+975 
-986 KIITNTTSIVP
+986 
-997 LMKDVI
+997 
-1003 DSLLN
+1003 

>member
-1 MNFLKKREISQGGTK
+1 MNFLKKKEISQGGTK

-54 KDVSKLFPDVVKVIR
+54 KDVSKLFPDVVKIIR

-137 TYCFKDK
+137 SLCFKDK

-149 KIAALCVPKLYLTS
+149 KIAALCVPKLYITS

-173 NTLHDCLKDENPVVV
+173 NTLHDCLKDDNPVVV
-188 ANAMQALNEITL
+188 ANAMQALTEISV

-232 LDALILYNPKKAAHA
+232 LDALILYNPKKASHA

-269 IKVILKFMDQI
+269 IKVVLKFMDQI

-358 NYDVII
+358 NFEVII

-423 ARDLMRKYKGRALEL
+423 SRDLMRKYKGRALEL
-438 INKLSVELINSLS
+438 INKLNVDLINSLS

-477 TYFVDNF
+477 TYFVNNF

-537 IYWRLLEV
+537 IYWRLLET
-545 DPDLAKDMMVSEKPP
+545 DPDIAKDMMVSEKPP

-587 YLKKQKE
+587 YLKKQKD
-594 ILTEEDYVNDPV
+594 IITEEDYINDPV
-606 AKKEREEEE
+606 AKQEREEEE
-615 EEEKRRKKEREEKE
+615 KEEKKRKKEREE
-629 REKAKK
+629 REKEKK

-644 KEKEKEKKA
+644 KEKKAKKEKEKKR
-653 KKKKE
+653 E
-658 EKRKKK
+658 RKKR
-664 KEKKEKLEQQQQ
+664 KKEKLEQQQQ

-685 DDDNAGN
+685 DDDTGGT
-692 ENISQNKKSKKEEVP
+692 ENINQNKKSNTNVQP
-707 QQSQPQQNPAST
+707 QNNQPQPQQQKTST

-728 NMGSSNPPPAQNTN
+728 NMGSSNPPSAQNQNNLPAQNTN
-742 VMPNAN
+742 S
-748 TNNNNDPLALFNL
+748 NDPFALFNL
-761 MGNAPNTGMGIGMPT
+761 VGNAPNTGMQMPNLG
-776 SPQGIFQNENQYPT
+776 SPQEIFQNSNQFPT
-790 TKLEMAGN
+790 TKIEQAGN
-798 QNGIMIN
+798 NNGLIIN
-805 SQFQRNN
+805 SQLQRNN

-818 INGQGLNGPCQ
+818 LNCNGLNGPCQ
-829 LILDNNPF
+829 LILDNNTF

-844 GNSAFNNGTAI
+844 GNSSFNNGTAI
-855 FQIVMDPS
+855 FQIAMDPS
-863 HFNRQPPTHPFIIGG
+863 HFNRQPPSHPFIING
-878 NLNANGQQFNLK
+878 NLNANGQQIPLK
-890 INLNI
+890 ININI
-895 IVLLKENCKLS
+895 VVLLKENSKLS
-906 GDPFVQFFGQNK
+906 GQPFVQFFGQNK
-918 DQPFNQNVFQYP
+918 DQPFNQNNFQYP
-930 KYNNEDNVKNIF
+930 RHNNEEEIKMVF
-942 ERNNIFLSAR
+942 EKNNIFLSAT
-952 QNKANPPSSF
+952 QNNASF

-969 NMPILL
+969 NMPIII
-975 QEFINNGIVNI
+975 QEFINNGTANI
-986 KIITNTTSIVP
+986 KIITNNATIVP

>member
-1 MNFLKKREISQGGTK
+1 MNFLKKKEISQGGTK

-25 AELQEGLNSLKLE
+25 AELQEGLNSLKLD

-54 KDVSKLFPDVVKVIR
+54 KDVSKLFPDVVKIIR

-118 RTMGCIQVPEVVTY
+118 RTMGCIQVTEVVSY

-173 NTLHDCLKDENPVVV
+173 NVLHECLKDDNPVVV
-188 ANAMQALNEITL
+188 ANSMQALNEITV

-218 DSLSKASEWGQVSI
+218 DSLAKASEWGQVAI
-232 LDALILYNPKKAAHA
+232 LDALILYNPKKASHA

-280 DNIDKVRNYCKKL
+280 ENIDKVRNYCKKL

-358 NYDVII
+358 NFEVII

-401 VESLSKIIEN
+401 VESLGKIIEN

-438 INKLSVELINSLS
+438 INKLSIELINSLS

-477 TYFVDNF
+477 TYFVNNF

-522 GAVESENPDIRDRAY
+522 GAEESENPDIRDRAY
-537 IYWRLLEV
+537 IYWRLLEI
-545 DPDLAKDMMVSEKPP
+545 DPDIAKDMMVSEKPP

-594 ILTEEDYVNDPV
+594 MITEEDYINDPV
-606 AKKEREEEE
+606 AKQEREEEE
-615 EEEKRRKKEREEKE
+615 KEEKRRKKEREEKE
-629 REKAKK
+629 KEKK

-644 KEKEKEKKA
+644 KEKKA
-653 KKKKE
+653 KKEKERKKE
-658 EKRKKK
+658 KKRKKK
-664 KEKKEKLEQQQQ
+664 EKEEQQQQ

-685 DDDNAGN
+685 DDDMAGN
-692 ENISQNKKSKKEEVP
+692 ENINTQNKKPKKEKEE
-707 QQSQPQQNPAST
+707 QPQQPPPQPQQQPAST

-728 NMGSSNPPPAQNTN
+728 NMGSSNPPPVQNTN
-742 VMPNAN
+742 IPQ
-748 TNNNNDPLALFNL
+748 NNNSNDPFSLFNL
-761 MGNAPNTGMGIGMPT
+761 MGNAPNTGMQ
-776 SPQGIFQNENQYPT
+776 SPPQQSSIFQNENQYPT

-798 QNGIMIN
+798 NNGIVIN

-812 GIIQLG
+812 GMIQLG
-818 INGQGLNGPCQ
+818 LNGQGLNGPCQ
-829 LILDNNPF
+829 LVLENNPF

-844 GNSAFNNGTAI
+844 GNSSFNNGIAF

-863 HFNRQPPTHPFIIGG
+863 HFNRQPPSHPFIIGG
-878 NLNANGQQFNLK
+878 NLNVNGQQFGLK

-918 DQPFNQNVFQYP
+918 DQPFNQNIFQYP
-930 KYNNEDNVKNIF
+930 KHNNEDNVKMIF

-969 NMPILL
+969 NMPILI
-975 QEFINNGIVNI
+975 QEFLNNGIVNI
-986 KIITNTTSIVP
+986 KIMTNTASIVP
-997 LMKDVI
+997 LMKDVV

>member
-1 MNFLKKREISQGGTK
+1 MNFLKKKEISQGGTK
-16 YFQNRNPED
+16 YFQNRNTED
-25 AELQEGLNSLKLE
+25 AELQEGLNSLKLD
-38 KQKDAMKQI
+38 KQKEAMKQI

-54 KDVSKLFPDVVKVIR
+54 KDVSKLFPDVVKIIR

-173 NTLHDCLKDENPVVV
+173 NTLHECLKDENPVVV

-210 SKNLKHIL
+210 SKNLSHIL

-232 LDALILYNPKKAAHA
+232 LDALILYNPRKASHA

-423 ARDLMRKYKGRALEL
+423 SRDLMRKYKGRALEL
-438 INKLSVELINSLS
+438 INKLSIELINSLS

-477 TYFVDNF
+477 TYFVNNF

-511 SEEIVKLCLQK
+511 SEEIVKMCLQK
-522 GAVESENPDIRDRAY
+522 GADESENPDIRDRAY

-545 DPDLAKDMMVSEKPP
+545 DPDIAKDMMVSEKPP

-594 ILTEEDYVNDPV
+594 MITEEDYINDPI
-606 AKKEREEEE
+606 AKQEREEEE
-615 EEEKRRKKEREEKE
+615 KEEKRRKKEREE
-629 REKAKK
+629 REKEKK

-644 KEKEKEKKA
+644 KERKA

-658 EKRKKK
+658 EKKEKKK
-664 KEKKEKLEQQQQ
+664 RKKEKLEQQQQ

-692 ENISQNKKSKKEEVP
+692 ENITQQSKKKKKEE
-707 QQSQPQQNPAST
+707 QQPSQPQPQQQKST

-728 NMGSSNPPPAQNTN
+728 NMGSSNPPPAQNVN
-742 VMPNAN
+742 VPPANNNAN
-748 TNNNNDPLALFNL
+748 DPFALFNL
-761 MGNAPNTGMGIGMPT
+761 MGNAPNTGMPNA
-776 SPQGIFQNENQYPT
+776 PQGIFQNENQYPT
-790 TKLEMAGN
+790 TKMEQAGN
-798 QNGIMIN
+798 HNGIMIN
-805 SQFQRNN
+805 SQFQRAN

-818 INGQGLNGPCQ
+818 LQGQGLNGPC
-829 LILDNNPF
+829 LLVLDNNPF

-844 GNSAFNNGTAI
+844 GNSLFNNGVALFKI
-855 FQIVMDPS
+855 NMDPS
-863 HFNRQPPTHPFIIGG
+863 HFNRQPPSHPFIIAG
-878 NLNANGQQFNLK
+878 NLNANGQQINLR

-895 IVLLKENCKLS
+895 IVLLKEDSKLS

-918 DQPFNQNVFQYP
+918 NQPFNQNVFQYP
-930 KYNNEDNVKNIF
+930 KHNNEDNVKIIF
-942 ERNNIFLSAR
+942 ERNNILLSAR

-962 YSANILG
+962 YSTNILG
-969 NMPILL
+969 NMPVLI
-975 QEFINNGIVNI
+975 QEFLNNGIVHI
-986 KIITNTTSIVP
+986 KIIANTASIVP
-997 LMKDVI
+997 LMKDVV

>member
-1 MNFLKKREISQGGTK
+1 M
-16 YFQNRNPED
+16 
-25 AELQEGLNSLKLE
+25 
-38 KQKDAMKQI
+38 
-47 IASMTIG
+47 
-54 KDVSKLFPDVVKVIR
+54 
-69 TKNIELKKLVYLYLI
+69 
-84 NYAKIKPDLI
+84 
-94 FLAVAAFHSDAKEGA
+94 
-109 TPLIRGLAI
+109 
-118 RTMGCIQVPEVVTY
+118 
-132 LCETL
+132 
-137 TYCFKDK
+137 
-144 DPYVR
+144 
-149 KIAALCVPKLYLTS
+149 
-163 PQLVR
+163 
-168 ENGFL
+168 
-173 NTLHDCLKDENPVVV
+173 
-188 ANAMQALNEITL
+188 
-200 LSGANQLKLK
+200 
-210 SKNLKHIL
+210 
-218 DSLSKASEWGQVSI
+218 
-232 LDALILYNPKKAAHA
+232 
-247 EEVIEGVLPRLS
+247 
-259 HANPGVVMSA
+259 
-269 IKVILKFMDQI
+269 
-280 DNIDKVRNYCKKL
+280 
-293 SNSLMSVL
+293 
-301 MSYPEIQYVLL
+301 
-312 RSLHAIVQKRP
+312 
-323 MLLDKDFKYFFVQYN
+323 
-338 DPIYV
+338 
-343 KLEKVDILYKLCDNK
+343 
-358 NYDVII
+358 
-364 KEFTSYALTET
+364 
-375 NSELIHK
+375 
-382 SVKYI
+382 
-387 GCVGYKFEKSLDIC
+387 
-401 VESLSKIIEN
+401 
-411 NNDEAISESIIV
+411 
-423 ARDLMRKYKGRALEL
+423 
-438 INKLSVELINSLS
+438 
-451 DQNAKSAA
+451 
-459 LYILGDF
+459 
-466 CTMIPKSTEMI
+466 
-477 TYFVDNF
+477 
-484 SNVEYSSKVRLQIL
+484 
-498 NAGVKN
+498 
-504 FVNKPDE
+504 NKPDE

-594 ILTEEDYVNDPV
+594 ILTEEDYINDPV

-629 REKAKK
+629 KEKAKK

-692 ENISQNKKSKKEEVP
+692 ENINQNKKSKKEEVP
-707 QQSQPQQNPAST
+707 QQTQPQQNPAST

-748 TNNNNDPLALFNL
+748 TNNNNDPFALFNL
-761 MGNAPNTGMGIGMPT
+761 MGNAPNTGMGMGMAT

-818 INGQGLNGPCQ
+818 LNGQGLNGPCQ

-930 KYNNEDNVKNIF
+930 KHNNEDNVKNIF

-986 KIITNTTSIVP
+986 KIITNTASIVP

>member
-1 MNFLKKREISQGGTK
+1 MNLNLFKKKEISQGGTK

-38 KQKDAMKQI
+38 KQRDAMKQI

-54 KDVSKLFPDVVKVIR
+54 KDVSKLFPDVVKIIR
-69 TKNIELKKLVYLYLI
+69 TKNIELKKLIYLYLI

-94 FLAVAAFHSDAKEGA
+94 FLAVASFHSDAKEGA

-137 TYCFKDK
+137 TWCFRDK

-149 KIAALCVPKLYLTS
+149 KIAALCVPKLYITS

-173 NTLHDCLKDENPVVV
+173 NTLHECLKDDNPIVV
-188 ANAMQALNEITL
+188 ANAMQALNEITV

-218 DSLSKASEWGQVSI
+218 DSLATASEWGQVSI
-232 LDALILYNPKKAAHA
+232 LDALILYNPKKASHA

-358 NYDVII
+358 NYEVII

-401 VESLSKIIEN
+401 VESLGKIIDN
-411 NNDEAISESIIV
+411 NNDEAICESIIV
-423 ARDLMRKYKGRALEL
+423 SRDLMRKYKGRALEL
-438 INKLSVELINSLS
+438 ISKLNVEMINGLS

-477 TYFVDNF
+477 TYFVENF
-484 SNVEYSSKVRLQIL
+484 SNVEYSSKVKLQIL

-511 SEEIVKLCLQK
+511 SEEIVKICLQK
-522 GAVESENPDIRDRAY
+522 GAEESENPDIRDRAY
-537 IYWRLLEV
+537 IYWRLLEI
-545 DPDLAKDMMVSEKPP
+545 DPDIAKDMMVSEKPP
-560 FDFTDEDDLEPDVV
+560 FDYSDEDDLESDVV

-587 YLKKQKE
+587 YLKKQQE
-594 ILTEEDYVNDPV
+594 LITEEDLVNDPA
-606 AKKEREEEE
+606 AKAEREEEE
-615 EEEKRRKKEREEKE
+615 KEERRKKKEREEKE
-629 REKAKK
+629 KK
-635 KSKEEEEKE
+635 KTKEQE
-644 KEKEKEKKA
+644 EKEKEKKA
-653 KKKKE
+653 KKA
-658 EKRKKK
+658 K
-664 KEKKEKLEQQQQ
+664 KEKKEKKKKKKEKEEQQQQ

-685 DDDNAGN
+685 DDEGGAN
-692 ENISQNKKSKKEEVP
+692 EGITSKVSNEKP
-707 QQSQPQQNPAST
+707 PKQQQQQQPPAQPQTNT

-728 NMGSSNPPPAQNTN
+728 NMGSSNPNPNVNNNTN
-742 VMPNAN
+742 M
-748 TNNNNDPLALFNL
+748 NNNDPFGMFNFS
-761 MGNAPNTGMGIGMPT
+761 GGGGGMGMGGAPST
-776 SPQGIFQNENQYPT
+776 IFQNSNQFPT
-790 TKLEMAGN
+790 TKMDNIGN
-798 QNGIMIN
+798 QNGINI
-805 SQFQRNN
+805 STQFQRNN
-812 GIIQLG
+812 GVIQLG

-829 LILDNNPF
+829 LVLDNNPF
-837 GLTCQNG
+837 GLSCQNNG
-844 GNSAFNNGTAI
+844 SSSFNNGNAI

-863 HFNRQPPTHPFIIGG
+863 HFNRQPPSYPFIIKG
-878 NLNANGQQFNLK
+878 NLNANGQQFNLN
-890 INLNI
+890 ININI
-895 IVLLKENCKLS
+895 LVLLIENSKLS
-906 GDPFVQFFGQNK
+906 GNPFVQFFQQNK
-918 DQPFNQNVFQYP
+918 DQPFNQNVYSYP
-930 KYNNEDNVKNIF
+930 KYNNEDNVKVIF
-942 ERNNIFLSAR
+942 ERNNIYLSAR
-952 QNKANPPSSF
+952 QNKANPPTTFFST
-962 YSANILG
+962 NILG
-969 NMPILL
+969 NMPILI
-975 QEFINNGIVNI
+975 QEYLNNGVINI
-986 KIITNTTSIVP
+986 KVITNNASIAP

-1003 DSLLN
+1003 DLLLN

>member
-1 MNFLKKREISQGGTK
+1 MNFLKRSQGGTK

-38 KQKDAMKQI
+38 KQRDAMKQI

-54 KDVSKLFPDVVKVIR
+54 KDVSKLFPDVVKIIR
-69 TKNIELKKLVYLYLI
+69 TKNIELKKLIYLYLI

-137 TYCFKDK
+137 TWCFRDK

-149 KIAALCVPKLYLTS
+149 KIAALCVPKLYITS

-173 NTLHDCLKDENPVVV
+173 NTLHECLKDDNPIVV

-218 DSLSKASEWGQVSI
+218 DSLANASEWGQVAI
-232 LDALILYNPKKAAHA
+232 LDALILYNPKKASHA

-358 NYDVII
+358 NFEVII

-375 NSELIHK
+375 NSELIRK

-387 GCVGYKFEKSLDIC
+387 GFIGYKFEKSLDIC
-401 VESLSKIIEN
+401 VESLGKIIDN
-411 NNDEAISESIIV
+411 NNDDAICESIIV
-423 ARDLMRKYKGRALEL
+423 SRDLMRKYKGRALEL
-438 INKLSVELINSLS
+438 ISKLNVELINSLS
-451 DQNAKSAA
+451 DQNAKCAA
-459 LYILGDF
+459 LYILGEF

-477 TYFVDNF
+477 TYFVENF
-484 SNVEYSSKVRLQIL
+484 SNVEYSSKAKLQIL

-511 SEEIVKLCLQK
+511 SEEIVKICLQK
-522 GAVESENPDIRDRAY
+522 GAEESQNPDIRDRAY

-545 DPDLAKDMMVSEKPP
+545 DPDIAKDMMVSEKPP
-560 FDFTDEDDLEPDVV
+560 FDFADEDDLEPEVV

-587 YLKKQKE
+587 YLKKQQE
-594 ILTEEDYVNDPV
+594 LITEEDLVNDPA
-606 AKKEREEEE
+606 AKAEREEEE
-615 EEEKRRKKEREEKE
+615 KEEKRKKKEREEKE
-629 REKAKK
+629 KK
-635 KSKEEEEKE
+635 KSKEQEEKE
-644 KEKEKEKKA
+644 KAKEAKKLKKLKKEKK
-653 KKKKE
+653 
-658 EKRKKK
+658 KKK
-664 KEKKEKLEQQQQ
+664 KEKEEQMQQ

-685 DDDNAGN
+685 DDEGGAN
-692 ENISQNKKSKKEEVP
+692 EGITSKSDSKSSKPQN
-707 QQSQPQQNPAST
+707 QQNLQNQQNQQPPAQQQTNT
-719 VDDIFSVFN
+719 VDDIFAVFN
-728 NMGSSNPPPAQNTN
+728 NMGSSNTNTN
-742 VMPNAN
+742 QNPNMG
-748 TNNNNDPLALFNL
+748 NNNDPFAMFNFS
-761 MGNAPNTGMGIGMPT
+761 GGAQNTGMVGPAP
-776 SPQGIFQNENQYPT
+776 SSIFQNENQLPT
-790 TKLEMAGN
+790 TKMENIGN
-798 QNGIMIN
+798 QNGVSIFT
-805 SQFQRNN
+805 QFQRNN
-812 GIIQLG
+812 GVIQLG
-818 INGQGLNGPCQ
+818 IFGQGLNGICQ
-829 LILDNNPF
+829 LILENNTF
-837 GLTCQNG
+837 GLTCQNNG
-844 GNSAFNNGTAI
+844 TSNFNNGTAI
-855 FQIVMDPS
+855 FQIIMDSS
-863 HFNRQPPTHPFIIGG
+863 HFNRKPPPFPFTING
-878 NLNANGQQFNLK
+878 NLNANGNLFNLK

-895 IVLLKENCKLS
+895 VVLLIENSKLN
-906 GDPFVQFFGQNK
+906 GNPFIQFFQQNK
-918 DQPFNQNVFQYP
+918 DQPFNQNIYSYP
-930 KYNNEDNVKNIF
+930 KHNDEDNIKILF
-942 ERNNIFLSAR
+942 EKNNILLSAR
-952 QNKANPPSSF
+952 QNKANPPTAF

-969 NMPILL
+969 NMPVLV
-975 QEFINNGIVNI
+975 QEYLNNGIINI
-986 KIITNTTSIVP
+986 KIITNNGSMVP
-997 LMKDVI
+997 LMKEVI
-1003 DSLLN
+1003 DHILN

>member
-1 MNFLKKREISQGGTK
+1 MNLNFLKKKEISQGGTK

-54 KDVSKLFPDVVKVIR
+54 KDVSKLFPDVVKIIR
-69 TKNIELKKLVYLYLI
+69 TKNIELKKLIYLYLI

-94 FLAVAAFHSDAKEGA
+94 FLAVASFHSDAKEGA

-137 TYCFKDK
+137 TWCFRDK

-149 KIAALCVPKLYLTS
+149 KIAALCVPKLYITS

-173 NTLHDCLKDENPVVV
+173 NTLHECLKDDNPIVV

-218 DSLSKASEWGQVSI
+218 DSLANASEWGQVSI
-232 LDALILYNPKKAAHA
+232 LDALILYNPKKASHA

-358 NYDVII
+358 NFEVII

-401 VESLSKIIEN
+401 VESLGKIIDN
-411 NNDEAISESIIV
+411 NNDEAICESIIV

-438 INKLSVELINSLS
+438 INKLNVELINSLS
-451 DQNAKSAA
+451 DQNAKCAA

-477 TYFVDNF
+477 TYFVENF
-484 SNVEYSSKVRLQIL
+484 SNVEYSSKVKLQIL

-522 GAVESENPDIRDRAY
+522 GAEESENPDIRDRAY
-537 IYWRLLEV
+537 IYWRLLEA
-545 DPDLAKDMMVSEKPP
+545 DPDIAKDMMVSEKPP
-560 FDFTDEDDLEPDVV
+560 FDFADEDDLEPEVV

-587 YLKKQKE
+587 YLKKQQE
-594 ILTEEDYVNDPV
+594 LITEEDLVNDP
-606 AKKEREEEE
+606 AARAEREEEE
-615 EEEKRRKKEREEKE
+615 KEERRKKKEREEKE
-629 REKAKK
+629 KK
-635 KSKEEEEKE
+635 KTKEQE
-644 KEKEKEKKA
+644 EKEKEKKA
-653 KKKKE
+653 KKAKKE
-658 EKRKKK
+658 KKERKKKK
-664 KEKKEKLEQQQQ
+664 KEKEEQQQQ

-685 DDDNAGN
+685 DDDGVAN
-692 ENISQNKKSKKEEVP
+692 EGITSKTQDTNK
-707 QQSQPQQNPAST
+707 QPQQKAPAQQHTTS
-719 VDDIFSVFN
+719 VDDIFGVFS
-728 NMGSSNPPPAQNTN
+728 NMGSGTGPAPSNPTN
-742 VMPNAN
+742 NM
-748 TNNNNDPLALFNL
+748 NNNDPFGMFNFSGGGSSNMS
-761 MGNAPNTGMGIGMPT
+761 MGGGAP
-776 SPQGIFQNENQYPT
+776 SSIFQNANQFPT
-790 TKLEMAGN
+790 TKMENIGN
-798 QNGIMIN
+798 QNGIAIYT
-805 SQFQRNN
+805 QFQRSN
-812 GIIQLG
+812 GVIQLG
-818 INGQGLNGPCQ
+818 IYGQGLNGVCQ
-829 LILDNNPF
+829 LILDNNTF
-837 GLTCQNG
+837 GLVCQNNG
-844 GNSAFNNGTAI
+844 TSNFNNGIAL
-855 FQIVMDPS
+855 FQITMDPS
-863 HFNRQPPTHPFIIGG
+863 HFNRQPPSCPFIING
-878 NLNANGQQFNLK
+878 NLNANGQLFNLK
-890 INLNI
+890 INVNI
-895 IVLLKENCKLS
+895 VVLLIENSKLS
-906 GDPFVQFFGQNK
+906 GNPFVQFFQQNK

-930 KYNNEDNVKNIF
+930 KHNNEENIKMLF
-942 ERNNIFLSAR
+942 ERNNIMLSAK
-952 QNKANPPSSF
+952 QKNNSF
-962 YSANILG
+962 YSTNILG
-969 NMPILL
+969 NMPVLI
-975 QEFINNGIVNI
+975 QENLNHDRIANI
-986 KIITNTTSIVP
+986 KIISNNQSMVP
-997 LMKDVI
+997 LIKEVI
-1003 DSLLN
+1003 DHILN

>member
-1 MNFLKKREISQGGTK
+1 MNLNFLKKREISQGGTK

-38 KQKDAMKQI
+38 KQRDAMKQI

-54 KDVSKLFPDVVKVIR
+54 KDVSKLFPDVVKIIR
-69 TKNIELKKLVYLYLI
+69 TKNIELKKLIYLYLI

-137 TYCFKDK
+137 TWCFRDK

-149 KIAALCVPKLYLTS
+149 KIAALCVPKLYITS

-173 NTLHDCLKDENPVVV
+173 NTLHECLKDDNPIVV

-218 DSLSKASEWGQVSI
+218 DSLANASEWGQVAI
-232 LDALILYNPKKAAHA
+232 LDALILYNPKKASHA

-358 NYDVII
+358 NFEVII

-401 VESLSKIIEN
+401 VESLGKIIDN
-411 NNDEAISESIIV
+411 NNDEAICESIIV
-423 ARDLMRKYKGRALEL
+423 SRDLMRKYKGRALEL
-438 INKLSVELINSLS
+438 INKLNVELINSLS
-451 DQNAKSAA
+451 DQNAKCAA

-477 TYFVDNF
+477 TYFVENF
-484 SNVEYSSKVRLQIL
+484 SNVEYSSKVKLQIL

-511 SEEIVKLCLQK
+511 SEEIVKICLQK
-522 GAVESENPDIRDRAY
+522 GAEESENPDIRDRAY
-537 IYWRLLEV
+537 IYWRLLEA
-545 DPDLAKDMMVSEKPP
+545 DPDIAKDMMVSEKPP
-560 FDFTDEDDLEPDVV
+560 FDFADEDDLEPEVV

-587 YLKKQKE
+587 YLKKQQE
-594 ILTEEDYVNDPV
+594 LITEEDLVNDPA
-606 AKKEREEEE
+606 AKAEREEEE
-615 EEEKRRKKEREEKE
+615 KEEKRKKKEREEKE
-629 REKAKK
+629 KK
-635 KSKEEEEKE
+635 KTKEQE
-644 KEKEKEKKA
+644 EKEKEKKA
-653 KKKKE
+653 KKA
-658 EKRKKK
+658 K
-664 KEKKEKLEQQQQ
+664 KEKKEKKKKKKEKEEQQQQ

-685 DDDNAGN
+685 DDDGVANEGITTKNQDTNA
-692 ENISQNKKSKKEEVP
+692 K
-707 QQSQPQQNPAST
+707 QSQQQKPSAQPQTSA
-719 VDDIFSVFN
+719 VDDIFGVFS
-728 NMGSSNPPPAQNTN
+728 NMGSGSGPAPSNQ
-742 VMPNAN
+742 
-748 TNNNNDPLALFNL
+748 NNNDPFGMFNFSGGGAQTMN
-761 MGNAPNTGMGIGMPT
+761 MGGAP
-776 SPQGIFQNENQYPT
+776 SSIFQNENQLPT
-790 TKLEMAGN
+790 TKMENIGN
-798 QNGIMIN
+798 INGVSIYT
-805 SQFQRNN
+805 QFQRSN
-812 GIIQLG
+812 GVIQLG
-818 INGQGLNGPCQ
+818 IYGQGLNGVCQ
-829 LILDNNPF
+829 LMLDNNPF
-837 GLTCQNG
+837 GLVCQNNG
-844 GNSAFNNGTAI
+844 TSTFNNGTAF
-855 FQIVMDPS
+855 FQISMDPS
-863 HFNRQPPTHPFIIGG
+863 HFNRQPPSCPFVING
-878 NLNANGQQFNLK
+878 NLNANGQLFNLK

-895 IVLLKENCKLS
+895 VVLFNENSKLS
-906 GDPFVQFFGQNK
+906 GNPFVQFFQQNK
-918 DQPFNQNVFQYP
+918 DQPFNQNIFSYP
-930 KYNNEDNVKNIF
+930 KYNNEDNIKMIF
-942 ERNNIFLSAR
+942 ERNNIMLSAK
-952 QNKANPPSSF
+952 QNKGNVPTSF

-969 NMPILL
+969 NMPVLI
-975 QEFINNGIVNI
+975 QELMNNGVANI
-986 KIITNTTSIVP
+986 KIISNNAHIVP
-997 LMKDVI
+997 LIKEVI
-1003 DSLLN
+1003 DHILN

>member
-1 MNFLKKREISQGGTK
+1 MNLNFLKKREISQGGTK

-38 KQKDAMKQI
+38 KQRDAMKQI

-54 KDVSKLFPDVVKVIR
+54 KDVSKLFPDVVKIIR
-69 TKNIELKKLVYLYLI
+69 TKNIELKKLIYLYLI

-137 TYCFKDK
+137 TWCFRDK

-149 KIAALCVPKLYLTS
+149 KIAALCVPKLYITS

-173 NTLHDCLKDENPVVV
+173 NTLHECLKDDNPIVV

-218 DSLSKASEWGQVSI
+218 DSLANASEWGQVAI
-232 LDALILYNPKKAAHA
+232 LDALILYNPKKASHA

-358 NYDVII
+358 NFEVII

-401 VESLSKIIEN
+401 VESLGKIIDN
-411 NNDEAISESIIV
+411 NNDEAICESIIV
-423 ARDLMRKYKGRALEL
+423 SRDLMRKYKGRALEL
-438 INKLSVELINSLS
+438 INKLNVELINSLS
-451 DQNAKSAA
+451 DQNAKCAA

-477 TYFVDNF
+477 TYFVENF
-484 SNVEYSSKVRLQIL
+484 SNVEYSSKVKLQIL

-522 GAVESENPDIRDRAY
+522 GAEESENPDIRDRAY
-537 IYWRLLEV
+537 IYWRLLEA
-545 DPDLAKDMMVSEKPP
+545 DPDIAKDMMVSEKPP
-560 FDFTDEDDLEPDVV
+560 FDFADEDDLEPEVV

-587 YLKKQKE
+587 YLKKQQE
-594 ILTEEDYVNDPV
+594 LITEEDLVNDPA
-606 AKKEREEEE
+606 AKAEREEEE
-615 EEEKRRKKEREEKE
+615 KEEKRKKKEREEKE
-629 REKAKK
+629 KK
-635 KSKEEEEKE
+635 KTKEQE
-644 KEKEKEKKA
+644 EKEKEKKA
-653 KKKKE
+653 KKA
-658 EKRKKK
+658 K
-664 KEKKEKLEQQQQ
+664 KEKKEKKKKKKEKEEQQQQ

-685 DDDNAGN
+685 DDDGVANEGITTKNQDTNA
-692 ENISQNKKSKKEEVP
+692 K
-707 QQSQPQQNPAST
+707 QSQQQQPSTQPQTSA
-719 VDDIFSVFN
+719 VDDIFGVFS
-728 NMGSSNPPPAQNTN
+728 NMGSGSGPAPSNQ
-742 VMPNAN
+742 
-748 TNNNNDPLALFNL
+748 NNNDPFGMFNFSGGGAQNMN
-761 MGNAPNTGMGIGMPT
+761 MGGGAP
-776 SPQGIFQNENQYPT
+776 SSIFQNENQLPT
-790 TKLEMAGN
+790 TKMENIGN
-798 QNGIMIN
+798 INGVSIYT
-805 SQFQRNN
+805 QFQRSN
-812 GIIQLG
+812 GVIQLG
-818 INGQGLNGPCQ
+818 IYGQGLNGVCQ
-829 LILDNNPF
+829 LMLDNNPF
-837 GLTCQNG
+837 GLVCQNNG
-844 GNSAFNNGTAI
+844 TSTFNNGTAL
-855 FQIVMDPS
+855 FQISMNPS
-863 HFNRQPPTHPFIIGG
+863 HFNRQPPSCPFVING
-878 NLNANGQQFNLK
+878 NLNANGQLFNLK

-895 IVLLKENCKLS
+895 VVLFNENSKLS
-906 GDPFVQFFGQNK
+906 GNPFVQFFQQNK
-918 DQPFNQNVFQYP
+918 DQPFNQNVFSYP
-930 KYNNEDNVKNIF
+930 KHNNEDNIKMIF
-942 ERNNIFLSAR
+942 ERNNIMLSAK
-952 QNKANPPSSF
+952 QNKGNVPTSF
-962 YSANILG
+962 YSTNILG
-969 NMPILL
+969 NMPVLI
-975 QEFINNGIVNI
+975 QELINNGAVNI
-986 KIITNTTSIVP
+986 KIISNNAHIVP
-997 LMKDVI
+997 LIKEVI
-1003 DSLLN
+1003 DYLLN

>member
-1 MNFLKKREISQGGTK
+1 MNFLKRKEISQGGNK

-38 KQKDAMKQI
+38 KQRDAMKQI

-54 KDVSKLFPDVVKVIR
+54 KDVSKLFPDVVKIIR

-137 TYCFKDK
+137 SFCFKDK

-149 KIAALCVPKLYLTS
+149 KIAALCVPKLYITS

-188 ANAMQALNEITL
+188 ANAMQALTEISV

-232 LDALILYNPKKAAHA
+232 LDALILYNPKKASHA

-269 IKVILKFMDQI
+269 IKVVLKFMDQI

-358 NYDVII
+358 NFEVII

-438 INKLSVELINSLS
+438 INKLSVDMINSLS

-477 TYFVDNF
+477 TYFVNNF

-522 GAVESENPDIRDRAY
+522 GAEESENPDIRDRAY
-537 IYWRLLEV
+537 IYWRLLEI
-545 DPDLAKDMMVSEKPP
+545 DPDIAKDMMVSEKPP

-587 YLKKQKE
+587 YLKKQKD
-594 ILTEEDYVNDPV
+594 IITEEDYINDPV
-606 AKKEREEEE
+606 AKQEREEEE
-615 EEEKRRKKEREEKE
+615 KEEKRRKKEREE
-629 REKAKK
+629 REKEKEKK

-644 KEKEKEKKA
+644 KEKEA
-653 KKKKE
+653 KKKKKKLKE
-658 EKRKKK
+658 QKKR
-664 KEKKEKLEQQQQ
+664 KKEKLEQQQQ

-685 DDDNAGN
+685 DDEMGGT
-692 ENISQNKKSKKEEVP
+692 ENITQENKKHKKEEPV
-707 QQSQPQQNPAST
+707 QPQQQQTAST
-719 VDDIFSVFN
+719 MDDIFSVFN
-728 NMGSSNPPPAQNTN
+728 NMGSTNPPPAQNTN
-742 VMPNAN
+742 NMQAQSA
-748 TNNNNDPLALFNL
+748 NNNDPFNIFNL
-761 MGNAPNTGMGIGMPT
+761 MGNGPNTAPNVGMPNM
-776 SPQGIFQNENQYPT
+776 SSQEIFQNSNQYPT
-790 TKLEMAGN
+790 TKMEPAGN
-798 QNGIMIN
+798 NNGQVIN

-812 GIIQLG
+812 GNIQLG
-818 INGQGLNGPCQ
+818 LNCNGLNGPCQ

-930 KYNNEDNVKNIF
+930 KHNNEDNVKNIF

-986 KIITNTTSIVP
+986 KIITNTASIVP